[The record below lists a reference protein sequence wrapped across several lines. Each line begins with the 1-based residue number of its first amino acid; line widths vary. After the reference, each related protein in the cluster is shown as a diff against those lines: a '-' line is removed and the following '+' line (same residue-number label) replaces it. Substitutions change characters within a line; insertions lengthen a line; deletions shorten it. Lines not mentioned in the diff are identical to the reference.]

1 MSHAAAFKSL
11 VVLPFWYF
19 SGSSFVSY
27 CGNVV
32 SFPSPLTSGPTWD
45 IAACEMIA
53 AKVKLLMVLPFWH
66 RSYYF
71 AIAQRA
77 TVWQSCSLDWSLG
90 RSEGERITPSVKLE
104 ASLLYIWEPA
114 TTLANTILLS
124 NTTSQHFTTIY
135 FQHPANWHWFLFSC
149 PRVAT
154 HTTSQIADWFKIPTF
169 IFWSSFSLVF
179 FSFFL
184 ILSSFLYLGPPE
196 NRPLEPSSQEWPS
209 NMISVY
215 HLWKQMQGK

>member
-1 MSHAAAFKSL
+1 
-11 VVLPFWYF
+11 
-19 SGSSFVSY
+19 
-27 CGNVV
+27 
-32 SFPSPLTSGPTWD
+32 
-45 IAACEMIA
+45 MIA

-90 RSEGERITPSVKLE
+90 WSEGERITPSVKLE

-114 TTLANTILLS
+114 TSKHYPAVQHSTI
-124 NTTSQHFTTIY
+124 QHHPTIY

-169 IFWSSFSLVF
+169 IFSTYFL
-179 FSFFL
+179 FFL

-196 NRPLEPSSQEWPS
+196 NRPLEPPSQEWPS
-209 NMISVY
+209 NLISVY
-215 HLWKQMQGK
+215 QLWKQMQGK

>member
-1 MSHAAAFKSL
+1 
-11 VVLPFWYF
+11 
-19 SGSSFVSY
+19 
-27 CGNVV
+27 
-32 SFPSPLTSGPTWD
+32 
-45 IAACEMIA
+45 MIA

-90 RSEGERITPSVKLE
+90 WSEGERITPSVKLE

-114 TTLANTILLS
+114 TSKHYPAVQHSTI
-124 NTTSQHFTTIY
+124 QHHPTIY
-135 FQHPANWHWFLFSC
+135 FQHPANWHWFPFSC

-179 FSFFL
+179 FLIFSYSFL
-184 ILSSFLYLGPPE
+184 ISLP
-196 NRPLEPSSQEWPS
+196 WPS
-209 NMISVY
+209 WKSPPGAVQPRVTFKYDFCLSFVKTDAGKIVCSKC
-215 HLWKQMQGK
+215 LWQNWVTQAQVWERCRQNR

>member
-1 MSHAAAFKSL
+1 
-11 VVLPFWYF
+11 
-19 SGSSFVSY
+19 
-27 CGNVV
+27 
-32 SFPSPLTSGPTWD
+32 
-45 IAACEMIA
+45 
-53 AKVKLLMVLPFWH
+53 MVLPFWH

-90 RSEGERITPSVKLE
+90 WSEGERITPSVKLE

-114 TTLANTILLS
+114 TSKHYPAVQHSTI
-124 NTTSQHFTTIY
+124 QHHPTIY

-179 FSFFL
+179 FSHFFL
-184 ILSSFLYLGPPE
+184 FFPHFFTLALLKIAPWSRPAKSDLQIWFLFIICE
-196 NRPLEPSSQEWPS
+196 NRCRENSLF
-209 NMISVY
+209 
-215 HLWKQMQGK
+215 